1 MAANKTVLIPEDHAI
16 MAIPK
21 KGRLNE
27 KTMKLLNGAGLEFVR
42 PERVDVAVCSNL
54 PVTLVFLPASDIA
67 TFVSEGNVDL
77 GITGLDHVEETGA
90 VVEKLINL
98 GFGKCSLAVQAPVV
112 SEISGPEALV
122 GMRIATS
129 FPRITRQFFNELNPD
144 VETGIRFLSG
154 SVESACGLGLADAVV
169 DLVETGTTM
178 RAAGLEK
185 IHDVMITEAALLA
198 NPQSTHKETI
208 GLLQRRI
215 QGYLTATRFV
225 LMSYNVS
232 RELLA
237 GAIAI
242 TPGKRSPTVSPL
254 EDENSCAVS
263 VLVEK
268 KGMSDV
274 MDRLEA
280 LGATDILVTTIQNS
294 RM

>member
-1 MAANKTVLIPEDHAI
+1 

-27 KTMKLLNGAGLEFVR
+27 KTMKLLNGAGVEFIR
-42 PERVDVAVCSNL
+42 PDRVDVAVCSNL
-54 PVTLVFLPASDIA
+54 PVTLVFLPAGDIA

-77 GITGLDHVEETGA
+77 GITGLDHVEESGA
-90 VVEKLINL
+90 VVEKLLNL
-98 GFGKCSLAVQAPVV
+98 GFGKCSLAVQAPVAHQITSV
-112 SEISGPEALV
+112 DELV
-122 GMRIATS
+122 GRRIATS
-129 FPRITRQFFNELNPD
+129 FPRITRQFFAELNPD

-185 IHDVMITEAALLA
+185 VHDVMITEAALLA
-198 NPQSTHKETI
+198 NPQSTHKEVI
-208 GLLQRRI
+208 RLLQRRI
-215 QGYLTATRFV
+215 QGYLTATRYM

-232 RELLA
+232 RPLLA
-237 GAIAI
+237 GAMEI
-242 TPGKRSPTVSPL
+242 TPGKRSPTVAPL
-254 EDENSCAVS
+254 DDDNSCAVS

-268 KGMSDV
+268 KGMSEI
-274 MDRLEA
+274 MDQLEA
-280 LGATDILVTTIQNS
+280 IGATDILVTGLQNS